1 MVFKARF
8 QATILLVAQSTSLF
22 HLMMIDKR
30 SKHSL
35 RQLVSPLLPNLPLKD
50 RANLKLRPRDNNNN
64 RVKDKVKDRVKD
76 RVLEVNTKLQVNSR
90 HSNQVNLGSQQR
102 QGHLVWCQIMA
113 SLQIHTL
120 KSDSLKLLPFTTLT
134 WPRKL
139 KKLGTSSRNTWQS
152 TDSSAA
158 CIAMEST

>member
-1 MVFKARF
+1 MVSKARF
-8 QATILLVAQSTSLF
+8 QVTILLVAQSTSLF

-30 SKHSL
+30 SKHSHL
-35 RQLVSPLLPNLPLKD
+35 QLASPLLPNLPHKD
-50 RANLKLRPRDNNNN
+50 RANLKLRPRDNNN
-64 RVKDKVKDRVKD
+64 RVKDKIKDRVKD

-102 QGHLVWCQIMA
+102 QGHLAWCQIMA
-113 SLQIHTL
+113 CLQIHTL
-120 KSDSLKLLPFTTLT
+120 KSDSQHPLPIITLT